1 MHGSTGGPDAATRA
15 RARSRVVAI
24 ASTAA
29 GESLATVRLE
39 GVSPYDFTAEMLAW
53 GRCAPPTSGLPAGAL
68 GPVEGYGLDELE
80 RGVAQAGIERTARRT
95 EMGAGSHLP
104 PRRGC

>member
-1 MHGSTGGPDAATRA
+1 VHGSTGGPDAATRA

-24 ASTAA
+24 ASTAS
-29 GESLATVRLE
+29 GKPLASVRLE

-53 GRCAPPTSGLPAGAL
+53 AALRAAGGGLPAGAL

-80 RGVAQAGIERTARRT
+80 RGVAQAGIER
-95 EMGAGSHLP
+95 AG
-104 PRRGC
+104 